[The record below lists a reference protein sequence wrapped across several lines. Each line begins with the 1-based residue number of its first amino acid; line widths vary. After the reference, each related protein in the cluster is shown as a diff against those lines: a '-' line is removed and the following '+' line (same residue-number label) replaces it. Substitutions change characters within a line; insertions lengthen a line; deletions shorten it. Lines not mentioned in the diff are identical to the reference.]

1 MYTNSVIE
9 TPQTL
14 APAAPA
20 PKKRRWPK
28 AIAAV
33 ILFGG
38 GLFIGRYVVP
48 AREFSQT
55 PLQFVAVKEGER
67 QLVFPTFW
75 AAWDILHNDFIGKD
89 TIQDKSLFY
98 GAVKGL
104 VSAAGDPYTVF
115 ADPQTTKQ
123 FEENIEGSFS
133 GIGVEIGIRDD
144 IVTVIAPLTGSPA
157 ETAGLRTGDAV
168 LAIDGKPIDAEET
181 LDDIVN
187 RIRGPKG
194 SAVKLTVLH
203 KGESAPAEISITRDT
218 IHIESVKMEIKD
230 NIAHMRITNFNGDTA
245 DKFIEAANEA
255 ARANVKGIIVD
266 VRNNPGGF
274 LESSVKI
281 ASVFLDRNTVVVSE
295 KGDQDKEYHT
305 KDQPILKGIPLVVLI
320 NGGSA
325 SASEILAG
333 ALKDQLKVPLIGEKS
348 YGKGSVQEFK
358 KLDDGSSIRVTVA
371 KWFTPSGHSIN
382 EAGLEPDITVEDN
395 RDNPADEQLDRARQ
409 ELQTLM
415 KI

>member
-1 MYTNSVIE
+1 MYTDSVIE
-9 TPQTL
+9 TPQP
-14 APAAPA
+14 APAAPVA
-20 PKKRRWPK
+20 KKRRWPK
-28 AIAAV
+28 LLGFV
-33 ILFGG
+33 ILFAA
-38 GLFIGRYVVP
+38 GLFVGRYVVP
-48 AREFSQT
+48 ASEFSQT

-75 AAWDILHNDFIGKD
+75 SAWDILHNDFIGKD
-89 TIQDKSLFY
+89 KIEDKSLFY

-115 ADPQTTKQ
+115 ADPKTTKQ

-144 IVTVIAPLTGSPA
+144 VVTVIAPLDGSPA
-157 ETAGLRTGDAV
+157 ATAGLQTGDVV
-168 LAIDGKPIDAEET
+168 LSIDGKPIEAEET

-194 SAVKLTVLH
+194 TTVKLTVLH
-203 KGESAPAEISITRDT
+203 KGGTSATEISITRDT

-245 DKFIEAANEA
+245 EKFIEAANEA
-255 ARANVKGIIVD
+255 ARAKVKGVIVD

-281 ASVFLDRNTVVVSE
+281 ASVFVDQNTLVVSE
-295 KGDQDKEYHT
+295 KGDQDKEYHS
-305 KDQPILKGIPLVVLI
+305 KGQPILKDIPIVVLM

-333 ALKDQLKVPLIGEKS
+333 ALKDQLKVSLIGEKS

-371 KWFTPSGHSIN
+371 KWFTPSGHSIS
-382 EAGLEPDITVEDN
+382 EQGLEPDIKIENN
-395 RDNPADEQLDRARQ
+395 RDTPADEQLDRAKE
-409 ELQTLM
+409 ELHNLM